1 MKKLLIVANPFPP
14 MASAGSARLLRFLR
28 HLPEHGWQAT
38 VLAPRAQGPEPVPP
52 GVRVVRCAAPNLESL
67 YAAARHALATKE
79 RLVRR
84 HRPGGAAAG
93 GPAGGAP
100 AGDEP
105 AGNEPAGSE
114 PAGSASV
121 GSGPAAQPQAARRPR
136 SAAVNDWLA
145 LPDAYLGWV
154 LPAVHCG
161 GRLVGGEHFDALLSS
176 SPRPSVHLIAAELS
190 RRHGLPWLA
199 DYRDPWTTNQF
210 RHYPTAWHEAGDARL
225 ERHALRRA
233 TALTAVNQPMLDV
246 LVSRHPQLAGCAH
259 VLPNGFDPDEAA
271 ADVTLGPGF
280 WLVHTGRLY
289 GREQQTSAFLRAFA
303 TLPEDVHVLFVG
315 AAGGR
320 LGAEAAALG
329 VSERVRIE
337 LYALHAL
344 ALGYQRAADALLL
357 VNGRRPESMSS
368 KVYEYLASRRPVFA
382 ISPAGSAARSLFAEV
397 GGAQCVLPD
406 DDMAAPLAAFVASV
420 RAGMIAVAD
429 EASLARFDAGALTR
443 QLATL
448 LDGITT

>member
-38 VLAPRAQGPEPVPP
+38 VLAPRARGPEPVPP
-52 GVRVVRCAAPNLESL
+52 GVRVVRCAAPNLESV

-79 RLVRR
+79 RLGRR
-84 HRPGGAAAG
+84 HRPDVDTAS
-93 GPAGGAP
+93 
-100 AGDEP
+100 DEP
-105 AGNEPAGSE
+105 AG
-114 PAGSASV
+114 
-121 GSGPAAQPQAARRPR
+121 SGPAVQPQAARRPR

-320 LGAEAAALG
+320 LGAVAAALG

-337 LYALHAL
+337 PYALHAL